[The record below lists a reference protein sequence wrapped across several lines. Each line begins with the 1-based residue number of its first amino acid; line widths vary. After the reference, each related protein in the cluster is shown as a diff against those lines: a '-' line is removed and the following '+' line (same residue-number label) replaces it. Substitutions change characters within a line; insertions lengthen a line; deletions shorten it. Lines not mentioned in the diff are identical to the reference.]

1 MATEKRPGFKKKLD
15 IETSKNMVS
24 DILKE
29 TDKAV
34 LNSEVVK
41 SDKKMRRINA
51 EIPLDV
57 WEAMDKH
64 IEKEGYNLKGF
75 LTKILKEYFSMD

>member
-29 TDKAV
+29 TDKTISTTEV
-34 LNSEVVK
+34 DKSE
-41 SDKKMRRINA
+41 KKMRRINA

-57 WEAMDKH
+57 WEVMDKH
-64 IEKEGYNLKGF
+64 IGKEGYNLKGF
-75 LTKILKEYFSMD
+75 LTKILKEYFDMD

>member
-29 TDKAV
+29 TDKTVTNTEGEKA
-34 LNSEVVK
+34 E
-41 SDKKMRRINA
+41 KKMRRINA

-57 WEAMDKH
+57 WEVMDKH